1 MKTTVRFDKVSKRY
15 RLGLTRV
22 SLPSLVS
29 ERVKRVRARQGI
41 DHADDQFIWALK
53 DASFDLER
61 GQSLALVGPNG
72 AGKTTVLKL
81 LANITQPTEGKIN
94 IEGRL
99 SALIELGAGFHP
111 DLTGR
116 ENIYLNGTILGLERS
131 DIERR
136 YDEIVAF
143 SELER
148 FLETPLKR
156 YSSGMSVR
164 LGFSVAACIEP
175 EILLVDEVLAVGDA
189 AFRQKC
195 IARIQELIDGGTSLI
210 FVSHNLWL
218 VQTICQSALY
228 IDGGKIK
235 HRGPTGEVIA
245 AYDRDMN
252 EQRAKQ
258 LLEHISIREEE
269 DSSDLDIAKI
279 DILNTSSTQEEDIT
293 PDDPIEVRID
303 YMAYRDLG
311 DANLVVRIIRSD
323 GLTCCMM
330 RSKMDG
336 ARFSIKRG
344 KGQIS
349 LKIAPNQLRGG
360 SYYVQALFRDAMD
373 VHGIANSNSDWFFVQ
388 GKSQSYSEMN
398 GVYEP
403 NRTWVHNEIG
413 EQEKT
418 RSQS

>member
-1 MKTTVRFDKVSKRY
+1 
-15 RLGLTRV
+15 
-22 SLPSLVS
+22 
-29 ERVKRVRARQGI
+29 VKRIRARKGKDI
-41 DHADDQFIWALK
+41 AGEEFLWALK
-53 DASFDLER
+53 EVSFDLER
-61 GQSLALVGPNG
+61 SKSLALVGPNG

-81 LANITQPTEGKIN
+81 LANITRPTEGKIEV
-94 IEGRL
+94 EGRL

-116 ENIYLNGTILGLERS
+116 ENIFLNGTILGLERRE
-131 DIERR
+131 IEGRF
-136 YDEIVAF
+136 DEIVAF

-164 LGFSVAACIEP
+164 LGFSVAACSEP
-175 EILLVDEVLAVGDA
+175 EVLLVDEVLAVGDA

-228 IDGGKIK
+228 IDHGEIK
-235 HRGPTGEVIA
+235 HRGPTEEVIA
-245 AYDRDMN
+245 AYDRDLN

-258 LLEHISIREEE
+258 LLEHKSIGEEK
-269 DSSDLDIAKI
+269 DSSGIDIIQI
-279 DILNTSSTQEEDIT
+279 DILNTSSSQEEYIT
-293 PDDPIEVRID
+293 PDDPIEVLID
-303 YMAYRDLG
+303 YTAYRDLG
-311 DANLVVRIIRSD
+311 EVNLVVRIIRSD

-344 KGQIS
+344 NGQIS
-349 LKIAPNQLRGG
+349 LKIAPNQLQGG

-373 VHGIANSNSDWFFVQ
+373 VHSVADSNSDWFFVQ
-388 GKSQSYSEMN
+388 GRSQSYSEMN
-398 GVYEP
+398 GVFEP
-403 NRTWVHNEIG
+403 NRTWEHNEIG

-418 RSQS
+418 RSLS